1 MNWIQAAVI
10 TASILAFQ
18 TIGGHIHWNDTS
30 TIALSSVS
38 ATGAAITEK
47 INELQSKLKLGLT
60 KEEVQSLFTE
70 KFEIAHNS
78 DSENGS
84 DSYWKYEYFKVPG
97 YDRPDDL
104 PAHADHVIDYDA
116 LVNKQLGAY
125 LYMEWKNNK
134 LSLYSIAYVNS
145 KDNEVHLY
153 VMSHDGT
160 VSDRPVSP

>member
-18 TIGGHIHWNDTS
+18 TICGQIHLNDTS
-30 TIALSSVS
+30 TLAISSVS
-38 ATGAAITEK
+38 ATGTAVNDK
-47 INELQSKLKLGLT
+47 MNELQSKLKLGLT
-60 KEEVQSLFTE
+60 KEEVQALFTE
-70 KFEIAHNS
+70 QFEIAYNS

-97 YDRPDDL
+97 YDRTDDL

-116 LVNKQLGAY
+116 LVNKQIGAY

-134 LSLYSIAYVNS
+134 LILYSIAYVNP
-145 KDNEVHLY
+145 KDHEVQLY
-153 VMSHDGT
+153 VMGHDGT
-160 VSDRPVSP
+160 ASDRPVSP